1 MIARLTGPRGTVM
14 GKLVWGAAH
23 RKQRVPAHRGAA
35 EIIPI
40 VPDLD
45 HASGGRP
52 ESMSTKPENPSRR
65 QFLQRSSATGLVLT
79 AGAALAGTAALP
91 RPALSQGRQRW
102 RMVTS
107 WAKGSAGPGT
117 TADRLGERITA
128 ATAGKIEVEV
138 LGAGELTSPFG
149 VLDAVADGTAEMAH
163 TASFFWAGR
172 VAASAYF
179 TTIPFGL
186 SPSAHNAWIR
196 FGGGQALW
204 DEAYAPLD
212 VKPLLAG
219 NSGANMAG
227 WFKSP
232 LTGLSDLK
240 GVRIRTAGLGGEIYR
255 HLGAATVTLPPSEIF
270 GALQSGAIDA
280 VEFLGPFADRGL
292 GFNQVADHYY
302 FPGFNKPNGTAEAL
316 INANLWASLTPELQ
330 AAVHNACDAENDAGL
345 AEATWF
351 NAQALDALRAEGT
364 SIQEMPAEIIE
375 AAKQA
380 AQGILADFANTN
392 AMTRKVAQSY
402 ERAVST
408 LSGWNEVQ
416 S

>member
-1 MIARLTGPRGTVM
+1 
-14 GKLVWGAAH
+14 
-23 RKQRVPAHRGAA
+23 
-35 EIIPI
+35 
-40 VPDLD
+40 
-45 HASGGRP
+45 
-52 ESMSTKPENPSRR
+52 MSVNRNTSSRR
-65 QFLQRSSATGLVLT
+65 HFLKKTRAVGLT
-79 AGAALAGTAALP
+79 ASAAGLGLSTALS
-91 RPALSQGRQRW
+91 RPAISQSRQRW

-117 TADRLGERITA
+117 TADRLGKRITA
-128 ATAGKIEVEV
+128 ATDGRVEVEV

-172 VAASAYF
+172 VAAATFF

-227 WFKSP
+227 WFKQP
-232 LTGLSDLK
+232 LTSMDDLK

-255 HLGAATVTLPPSEIF
+255 QLGAATVTLPPSEIF
-270 GALQSGAIDA
+270 SALQSGAIDA
-280 VEFLGPFADRGL
+280 VEFLGPFSDRAL
-292 GFNQVADHYY
+292 GFNQVADNYY

-316 INANLWASLTPELQ
+316 INTNLWTGLDVDLR
-330 AAVHNACDAENDAGL
+330 AAVQNACDAENDAGL
-345 AEATWF
+345 AEVTWF
-351 NAQALDALRAEGT
+351 NAQALQALGAEGT
-364 SIQEMPAEIIE
+364 NIQAMPANIVTAARE
-375 AAKQA
+375 AAR
-380 AQGILADFANTN
+380 GVLADFADTN
-392 AMTRKVAQSY
+392 DMTRKVQQSY
-402 ERAVST
+402 GQAVAA
-408 LSGWNEVQ
+408 LSAWDEVQ
-416 S
+416 G

>member
-1 MIARLTGPRGTVM
+1 
-14 GKLVWGAAH
+14 
-23 RKQRVPAHRGAA
+23 
-35 EIIPI
+35 
-40 VPDLD
+40 
-45 HASGGRP
+45 
-52 ESMSTKPENPSRR
+52 MSAKTQSRR
-65 QFLQRSSATGLVLT
+65 QFLKRSSVTGVALS
-79 AGAALAGTAALP
+79 ASAALVGTSALS
-91 RPALSQGRQRW
+91 RPAISQGRQRW

-117 TADRLGERITA
+117 TADRLGQRIT
-128 ATAGKIEVEV
+128 TVTEGKIEVQV

-149 VLDAVADGTAEMAH
+149 VLDAVAGGTAEMAH

-172 VAASAYF
+172 VAAAAYF

-186 SPSAHNAWIR
+186 NPSAHNAWIR

-204 DEAYAPLD
+204 DEAYGPLD

-232 LTGLSDLK
+232 LTSLSDLK

-255 HLGAATVTLPPSEIF
+255 QLGAATVTLPPSEIF
-270 GALQSGAIDA
+270 SALQSGAIDA
-280 VEFLGPFADRGL
+280 VEFLGPFSDRGL
-292 GFNQVADHYY
+292 GFNQVADNYY

-316 INANLWASLTPELQ
+316 INANLWASLTPDIQ
-330 AAVHNACDAENDAGL
+330 AAVQSACDAENDVGL

-351 NAQALDALRAEGT
+351 NAQALDALRTEGANVH
-364 SIQEMPAEIIE
+364 SMPAEIVL
-375 AAKQA
+375 AARQA
-380 AQGILADFANTN
+380 AEVILADFAATD
-392 AMTRKVAQSY
+392 AMTRKVSQSY
-402 ERAVST
+402 DRAVST
-408 LSGWNEVQ
+408 LSAWSEVQ

>member
-1 MIARLTGPRGTVM
+1 
-14 GKLVWGAAH
+14 
-23 RKQRVPAHRGAA
+23 
-35 EIIPI
+35 
-40 VPDLD
+40 
-45 HASGGRP
+45 
-52 ESMSTKPENPSRR
+52 MSSTPKTPSRR
-65 QFLQRSSATGLVLT
+65 QFLKRTSATGLALS
-79 AGAALAGTAALP
+79 AGAALVGTTALS
-91 RPALSQGRQRW
+91 RPALSQDRQRW

-117 TADRLGERITA
+117 TADRLGQRISA
-128 ATAGKIEVEV
+128 ATGGKIEVEV

-172 VAASAYF
+172 VAAAAYF

-186 SPSAHNAWIR
+186 SPGAHNAWVR

-204 DEAYAPLD
+204 DEAYAPMD

-232 LTGLSDLK
+232 LSNLSDLK

-255 HLGAATVTLPPSEIF
+255 QLGAATVTLPPSEIF
-270 GALQSGAIDA
+270 SALQSGAIDA
-280 VEFLGPFADRGL
+280 VEFLGPFSDRGL
-292 GFNQVADHYY
+292 GFNQVADNYY

-316 INANLWASLTPELQ
+316 VNANLWANLSPELK
-330 AAVHNACDAENDAGL
+330 AAVQNACDAENDAGL

-364 SIQEMPAEIIE
+364 SVQAMPVDIVE
-375 AAKQA
+375 AARQA
-380 AQGILADFANTN
+380 ATGVLADFANTD

-402 ERAVST
+402 DQAVAKLT
-408 LSGWNEVQ
+408 AWNEVGG
-416 S
+416 